1 MKRLLVIPLLMVVVM
16 VASACKWD
24 ESYVLVGGKRV
35 GEWTL
40 RYGDSRSYD
49 ITLYRTGS
57 GRNLGV
63 SSIILAH
70 YKNLRSR
77 GRSVES
83 AARKT
88 LGDILRPSCREIR
101 NQAIRAK
108 CNEATGGG
116 QWRDFREALVAIDR
130 NRGACLTIS
139 IRGRTDPNWT
149 WRNRTDRHCR
159 PN

>member
-1 MKRLLVIPLLMVVVM
+1 MKRLLIPLLMVTVL

-40 RYGDSRSYD
+40 RYGDPQSYD
-49 ITLYRTGS
+49 ITLYRNGS
-57 GRNLGV
+57 GRYLGV
-63 SSIILAH
+63 SSIILGH
-70 YKNLRSR
+70 YKNLRAR

-88 LGDILRPSCREIR
+88 LSDILRPACRDIR

-116 QWRDFREALVAIDR
+116 RWSDFRGALVDIDH
-130 NRGACLTIS
+130 NRGGCLTIS
-139 IRGRTDPNWT
+139 IRGRTTPNWT
-149 WRNRTDRHCR
+149 WRPRTDRHCR
-159 PN
+159 PG